1 MSTTNTKSINTVLG
15 NAATSGAK
23 AINTVLGNTASAST
37 KALNTV
43 LGNGSGRAT
52 NTVLRNATKS
62 NTAVNSIANVAA
74 NVSKNMQES
83 AANSMNSITNS
94 IKSLNTAVGEP
105 LRNSIAAV
113 PDSAPALMY
122 TLPLII
128 GIGALVIAL
137 TLVIYYRDL
146 IGEKASDAYSSVKSW
161 FQEVTGSNTPPP
173 PPEENPL
180 QYPIQQQDLPEPK
193 TDVINRILP
202 GQKQVFNVSA
212 NKYTYNDAE
221 PLCKAMGAELAT
233 YDQVKQAWDNG
244 ADWCNYGWV
253 KGQAAVYPTQKST
266 FEELQRGSSDDE
278 RLACGE
284 PGVNGGYFDNP
295 ELRFGVN
302 CYCEKPSQTSNDLR
316 VTNENAHPPLGPD
329 GLNQK
334 KKELAFKAHIDQIG
348 LLPFKTNTWS
358 S

>member
-1 MSTTNTKSINTVLG
+1 MSTPNAKAINTALG
-15 NAATSGAK
+15 NAATNGTK
-23 AINTVLGNTASAST
+23 AINAVMGNTSASA

-43 LGNGSGRAT
+43 LGNASGRAT
-52 NTVLRNATKS
+52 NTVLRNASKANS
-62 NTAVNSIANVAA
+62 PMNAVANVAA

-83 AANSMNSITNS
+83 ATNSLNSITNS
-94 IKSLNTAVGEP
+94 IKSLNT
-105 LRNSIAAV
+105 SIAEPIRDSISAV
-113 PDSAPALMY
+113 PESAVSLAHS
-122 TLPLII
+122 LPLII

-146 IGEKASDAYSSVKSW
+146 IGEKAVNAYSSVKSW
-161 FQEVTGSNTPPP
+161 FNEVTGANQPAPPP
-173 PPEENPL
+173 AENPL
-180 QYPIQQQDLPEPK
+180 EYPIQSQDVPEPK
-193 TDVINRILP
+193 TDVINQILP

-212 NKYTYNDAE
+212 NKYSYADAE
-221 PLCKAMGAELAT
+221 PLCRAMGAELAT

-253 KGQAAVYPTQKST
+253 KGQAAVYPTQQTT
-266 FEELQRGSSDDE
+266 FDDLQSGGSDDE
-278 RLACGE
+278 RLACGQ

-302 CYCEKPSQTSNDLR
+302 CYGEKPSQTSNDLR
-316 VTNENAHPPLGPD
+316 VTNENAHPPLTADALG
-329 GLNQK
+329 QK
-334 KKELAFKAHIDQIG
+334 KKELAYKANINQIG

>member
-1 MSTTNTKSINTVLG
+1 MSTPNAKAINTALG
-15 NAATSGAK
+15 NAATNGTK
-23 AINTVLGNTASAST
+23 AINAVMGNTSASA

-43 LGNGSGRAT
+43 LGNASGKAA
-52 NTVLRNATKS
+52 NTVLRNASKANS
-62 NTAVNSIANVAA
+62 PMNAVANVAA

-83 AANSMNSITNS
+83 ATNSLNSITNS
-94 IKSLNTAVGEP
+94 IKSLNT
-105 LRNSIAAV
+105 SIAEPIRDSISAV
-113 PDSAPALMY
+113 PESAVSLAYM
-122 TLPLII
+122 LPLII

-146 IGEKASDAYSSVKSW
+146 IGEKAVNAYSSVKSW
-161 FQEVTGSNTPPP
+161 FNEVTGANQPAPPP
-173 PPEENPL
+173 AENPL
-180 QYPIQQQDLPEPK
+180 EYPIQSQDVPEPK
-193 TDVINRILP
+193 TDVINQILP

-212 NKYTYNDAE
+212 NKYSYADAE
-221 PLCKAMGAELAT
+221 PLCRAMGAELAT

-253 KGQAAVYPTQKST
+253 KGQAAVYPTQQAT
-266 FEELQRGSSDDE
+266 FDDLQSGGSDDE
-278 RLACGE
+278 RLACGQ

-302 CYCEKPSQTSNDLR
+302 CYGEKPSQTSNDLR
-316 VTNENAHPPLGPD
+316 VTNENAHPPLTADALG
-329 GLNQK
+329 QK
-334 KKELAFKAHIDQIG
+334 KKELAYKANINQIG

>member
-1 MSTTNTKSINTVLG
+1 MSTTNTKTINTVLG
-15 NAATSGAK
+15 NAATNGAK
-23 AINTVLGNTASAST
+23 AINTVIGNTASAST

-52 NTVLRNATKS
+52 NTVLRNATKPNS
-62 NTAVNSIANVAA
+62 AVNSIANVAA

-83 AANSMNSITNS
+83 AVNSMNSITNS
-94 IKSLNTAVGEP
+94 IKSLNTAVTEP

-113 PDSAPALMY
+113 PDSAPSLLY
-122 TLPLII
+122 SLPLII

-146 IGEKASDAYSSVKSW
+146 IGEKASNAYSSVKSW
-161 FQEVTGSNTPPP
+161 FQEVTGSNKLPP

-221 PLCKAMGAELAT
+221 PLCRAMGAELAT

-253 KGQAAVYPTQKST
+253 KGQAAVYPTQQST
-266 FEELQRGSSDDE
+266 FDELQSGSSDDE

-302 CYCEKPSQTSNDLR
+302 CYGEKPSQTSNDLR

-329 GLNQK
+329 ALNQK